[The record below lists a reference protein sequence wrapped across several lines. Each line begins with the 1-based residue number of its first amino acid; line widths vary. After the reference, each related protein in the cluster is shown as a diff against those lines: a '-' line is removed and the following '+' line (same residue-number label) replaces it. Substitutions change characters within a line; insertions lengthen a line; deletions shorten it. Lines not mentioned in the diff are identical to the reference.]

1 MTHSHVFSKILKSES
16 IQSSKNLITNIVDVL
31 ALDNWAEK
39 HYENPQKKK
48 TYIPKLKIRNKSF
61 NINI

>member
-39 HYENPQKKK
+39 HYENPQK
-48 TYIPKLKIRNKSF
+48 
-61 NINI
+61 